1 MASQVA
7 SALAHAHER
16 NVVHGDL
23 KAANVLVSEAGR
35 IKVVDFGLARRHATA
50 EADGSGD
57 HGGTLY
63 AMAPE
68 QLRGGRPD
76 RAATSG
82 RLAC

>member
-35 IKVVDFGLARRHATA
+35 IKVVDFGLARRNATA
-50 EADGSGD
+50 ETDGK
-57 HGGTLY
+57 
-63 AMAPE
+63 
-68 QLRGGRPD
+68 RR
-76 RAATSG
+76 
-82 RLAC
+82 